1 MTITRT
7 QLEQII
13 REETYALIAEK
24 KLEQDGPGNPY
35 RDEDGHYASYKDSR
49 SWSHGGDQKEMKSGK
64 DVKPCG
70 RGQRRKCKSP
80 QELKWESDKPPRS
93 HSTSKYRR
101 DDPRYENERMKRSRL
116 YPGYEEMARLANGIM
131 EIIDEAYEE
140 PLEERRKGKS
150 KQSRPRCLTT
160 KEVGQLR
167 AQVYQQLMAVIRDYE
182 SSKKAKAS
190 S

>member
-35 RDEDGHYASYKDSR
+35 RDEDGEYSSYTDSR
-49 SWSHGGDQKEMKSGK
+49 SWSHKGRKAKMKSGS
-64 DVKPCG
+64 DAAPCG
-70 RGQRRKCKSP
+70 RGERRKCKDG
-80 QELKWESDKPPRS
+80 ELKWESDKPPRS
-93 HSTSKYRR
+93 DSTSKYRR